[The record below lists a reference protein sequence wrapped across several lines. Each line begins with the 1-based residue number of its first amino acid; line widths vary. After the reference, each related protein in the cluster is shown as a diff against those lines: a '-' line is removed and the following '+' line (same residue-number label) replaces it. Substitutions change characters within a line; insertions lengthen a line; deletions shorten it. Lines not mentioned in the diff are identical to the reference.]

1 MTDEKTQLKN
11 RLDFLHARLASY
23 PTGGRPSY
31 VSSDIAYDRM
41 AIEAINKRLAELEQA
56 A

>member
-1 MTDEKTQLKN
+1 MNNEQTELKH

-31 VSSDIAYDRM
+31 VSADIAFDRV
-41 AIEAINKRLAELEQA
+41 AIEAINKRLVELDQA
-56 A
+56 V

>member
-1 MTDEKTQLKN
+1 MNNEQTELKH
-11 RLDFLHARLASY
+11 RLDFLHARLAAY

-31 VSSDIAYDRM
+31 VSADIAYDRM
-41 AIEAINKRLAELEQA
+41 AIEAITKRLSELEQA